1 MILRKETRV
10 AERVNKNKIICNES
24 WLKRIYKVGR
34 RKSMEELY
42 KQNSRIVYHFLYALC
57 SDADLAEELT
67 QETFLRAIESLERY
81 DGSCKISTWLC
92 QIARHILYQYWS
104 KYSKERLVELDDL
117 LIAREDTER
126 QALYQVELEDVWD
139 RLQKLPEAM
148 RQVVTLR
155 VLSDLS
161 FRQIG
166 DMLGKSENWARV
178 TFYRAKMIL
187 LKEVQYDEN
196 GL

>member
-1 MILRKETRV
+1 
-10 AERVNKNKIICNES
+10 
-24 WLKRIYKVGR
+24 
-34 RKSMEELY
+34 MEELY
-42 KQNSRIVYHFLYALC
+42 KQNSRIVYHFLYTLC
-57 SDADLAEELT
+57 KDADLAEELT

-92 QIARHILYQYWS
+92 QIARHILYQYWA
-104 KYSKERLVELDDL
+104 KHSKERLVELDNL

-126 QALYQVELEDVWD
+126 QAMNQVELEDVWD

-196 GL
+196 EL

>member
-1 MILRKETRV
+1 
-10 AERVNKNKIICNES
+10 
-24 WLKRIYKVGR
+24 
-34 RKSMEELY
+34 MEELY

>member
-1 MILRKETRV
+1 
-10 AERVNKNKIICNES
+10 
-24 WLKRIYKVGR
+24 
-34 RKSMEELY
+34 
-42 KQNSRIVYHFLYALC
+42 
-57 SDADLAEELT
+57 
-67 QETFLRAIESLERY
+67 
-81 DGSCKISTWLC
+81 
-92 QIARHILYQYWS
+92 HILYQYWARHG
-104 KYSKERLVELDDL
+104 KERLVELDDL

-126 QALYQVELEDVWD
+126 QAMNQVELEDVWD

-196 GL
+196 EL

>member
-1 MILRKETRV
+1 
-10 AERVNKNKIICNES
+10 
-24 WLKRIYKVGR
+24 
-34 RKSMEELY
+34 MEELY
-42 KQNSRIVYHFLYALC
+42 KQNSRIVYHFLYTLC
-57 SDADLAEELT
+57 KDADLAEELT

-92 QIARHILYQYWS
+92 QIARHILYQYWARHG
-104 KYSKERLVELDDL
+104 KERLVELDDL

-126 QALYQVELEDVWD
+126 QAMNQVELEDVWD

-196 GL
+196 EL